1 MANIHEQIELLRA
14 EFCGC
19 IDPNERVQIR
29 AELDAAIQQ
38 AAAEEQGEAADADLL
53 DPRPK

>member
-19 IDPNERVQIR
+19 IDPNERIQIC

-38 AAAEEQGEAADADLL
+38 VAAEESGKPFDRVLF
-53 DPRPK
+53 DPRPG